1 LNNINTDIN
10 SIFPIIINIIKN
22 NFVLVKRL
30 EKLISLTPY
39 NEELV
44 VFVSVRI
51 DSLNEFSKLIL
62 SKINMLDKI
71 KIPIKKDI
79 NIKKDKFII

>member
-1 LNNINTDIN
+1 MNNINTDIN

-22 NFVLVKRL
+22 SFVLVKRL

-62 SKINMLDKI
+62 SKTNMLYKI

-79 NIKKDKFII
+79 NIKKDKFIV

>member
-1 LNNINTDIN
+1 MNNINRDIN

-51 DSLNEFSKLIL
+51 DSLKELSKLIL
-62 SKINMLDKI
+62 SKIKMLDKI

-79 NIKKDKFII
+79 NIKKDKFIV

>member
-1 LNNINTDIN
+1 MININTDIN

-71 KIPIKKDI
+71 KIPMKKDI
-79 NIKKDKFII
+79 NIKKDKFIV

>member
-1 LNNINTDIN
+1 MININTDIN

-30 EKLISLTPY
+30 EKLVSLTPY

-71 KIPIKKDI
+71 KIPMKKDI
-79 NIKKDKFII
+79 NIKKDKFIV

>member
-1 LNNINTDIN
+1 MININTDIN

-44 VFVSVRI
+44 VFVSARI

-71 KIPIKKDI
+71 KIPMKKDI
-79 NIKKDKFII
+79 NIKKDKFIV

>member
-1 LNNINTDIN
+1 MNNISTDIN

-22 NFVLVKRL
+22 NFVLFKRL

-39 NEELV
+39 NDELV
-44 VFVSVRI
+44 VLVRVNI
-51 DSLNEFSKLIL
+51 DNLNEFSKFIL
-62 SKINMLDKI
+62 SRTSTLDKI

-79 NIKKDKFII
+79 NIKKDKLTV

>member
-1 LNNINTDIN
+1 LININTDIN

-44 VFVSVRI
+44 VFVSVSI

-71 KIPIKKDI
+71 KIPMKKDI
-79 NIKKDKFII
+79 NIKKDKFIV